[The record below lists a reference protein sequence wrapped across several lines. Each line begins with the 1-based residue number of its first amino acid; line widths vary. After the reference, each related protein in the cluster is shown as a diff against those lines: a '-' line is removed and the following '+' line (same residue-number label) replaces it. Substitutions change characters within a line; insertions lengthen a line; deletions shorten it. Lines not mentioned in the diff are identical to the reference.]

1 MSYAIVTGGSSG
13 IGLAYAEELAARNY
27 NLLIVSNRDDLN
39 LTAQQHLHS
48 LYPNLEIKTLMM
60 DLAVQEAAQQLFD
73 YCNEQQLDVEVL
85 VNNAGMFYFGA
96 AVEKP
101 VTLSEKMLN
110 LHVHTPVTLSILFG
124 KAMKERGHG
133 YILNASSI
141 TAFMKFPTIAVY
153 ESTKTALMSFSYALS
168 SELKHHGV
176 NVCCVCPGA
185 VDTDLYN
192 LPVNIR
198 KWLCRFGLMLKPN
211 QVAKKGVRALFRGW
225 KRRIPGVWSRVFV
238 ALSIIAPDFIVDIIK
253 KRFV

>member
-1 MSYAIVTGGSSG
+1 MNYAIVTGGSSG

-27 NLLIVSNRDDLN
+27 NILIVSNREDLN
-39 LTAQQHLHS
+39 LTAQQHLQS

-73 YCNEQQLDVEVL
+73 YCKEQQLDVEVL

-110 LHVHTPVTLSILFG
+110 LHVHTPMALSILFG
-124 KAMKERGHG
+124 KAMKDRGHG

-168 SELKHHGV
+168 MELKHHGV

-192 LPVNIR
+192 LPVNTR

-225 KRRIPGVWSRVFV
+225 KRRIPGAWSRVFV
-238 ALSIIAPDFIVDIIK
+238 ALSIIAPDFIVNIIK
-253 KRFV
+253 KKFV

>member
-1 MSYAIVTGGSSG
+1 MSYAVITGGSSG
-13 IGLAYAEELAARNY
+13 IGLAYAEELASRHFNI
-27 NLLIVSNRDDLN
+27 LIVSNRDDLN
-39 LTAQQHLHS
+39 SSAQQHLQTE
-48 LYPNLEIKTLMM
+48 YPAIEVKTLMM
-60 DLAVQEAAQQLFD
+60 DLAVPEAAQQLFD
-73 YCNEQQLDVEVL
+73 YCQEQNLDVEVL

-101 VTLSEKMLN
+101 LSLSQKMLN
-110 LHVHTPVTLSILFG
+110 LHVHTPVSLSILFG

-141 TAFMKFPTIAVY
+141 TAFMKFPTVAVY

-192 LPVNIR
+192 LPVNTR
-198 KWLCRFGLMLKPN
+198 KWLCRFGFMLKPR

-225 KRRIPGVWSRVFV
+225 KRRIPGVWSRIFV
-238 ALSIIAPDFIVDIIK
+238 AVSIIAPDWIVDIIK